1 MKNSLYKNLII
12 LALISL
18 YSFASLVYIYDT
30 RSKILSFFKI
40 ENNTDKYIPNKYD
53 IYWANKILEGGFIL
67 HFRHAERDKWIDV
80 YMYDSLES
88 DLHENGKNKTR
99 YAEDDYFSDAVCL
112 NQRGKIQAKA
122 MGETLNAIGLP
133 VGDVLSSV
141 SCRSRQTA
149 DLVFGGYDTLHRVL
163 VHDGP
168 YNDIAADRL
177 KNLVKFYSNLKL
189 KKDTNT
195 IISSHNGVIRCEMF
209 KNACSEKLS
218 LEEGGFYV
226 ISNKNNGLYLEYEF
240 HNFNDFNRV
249 FYKRD

>member
-1 MKNSLYKNLII
+1 
-12 LALISL
+12 
-18 YSFASLVYIYDT
+18 LVYLYD
-30 RSKILSFFKI
+30 SKNKIFSYFKI
-40 ENNTDKYIPNKYD
+40 ETNAYKYIPNED
-53 IYWANKILEGGFIL
+53 DLYWANKILEGGFIL

-80 YMYDSLES
+80 YMYDALES
-88 DLHENGKNKTR
+88 DLHENGKNNSR
-99 YAEDDYFSDAVCL
+99 YAEDDYFSEAVCL
-112 NQRGKIQAKA
+112 NKRGKIQAKA
-122 MGETLNAIGLP
+122 IGETINAINLP

-149 DLVFGGYDTLHRVL
+149 DLAFGGYDSLHRVL

-168 YNDIAADRL
+168 YNENMLVRL
-177 KNLVKFYSNLKL
+177 NQLVTFYSNIKL

-209 KNACSEKLS
+209 ENACSEKLS

-226 ISNKNNGLYLEYEF
+226 ISNKNNRLFLEYEF
-240 HNFNDFNRV
+240 NNFNDFNRV